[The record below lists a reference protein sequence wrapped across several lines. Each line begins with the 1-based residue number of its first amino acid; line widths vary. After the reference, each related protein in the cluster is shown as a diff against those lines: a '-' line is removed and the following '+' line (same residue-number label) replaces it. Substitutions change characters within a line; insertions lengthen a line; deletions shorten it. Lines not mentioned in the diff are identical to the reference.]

1 MPYLIDTDVIIY
13 HLNGIVAAESLLQ
26 RLAHEG
32 LSISAV
38 TYMEAVDG
46 LARGTEPLVARQR
59 FDILLSVLSVVPFDR
74 REAQR
79 CADLRTA
86 LRARGKRV
94 RPRSLDIM
102 IAATAI
108 EHDLTLVTNNPGDY
122 DDIPELSLQ
131 AAQINTGL

>member
-1 MPYLIDTDVIIY
+1 MTVPYLIDTDVIIY

-59 FDILLSVLSVVPFDR
+59 FDISVVPFDR
-74 REAQR
+74 REAHR